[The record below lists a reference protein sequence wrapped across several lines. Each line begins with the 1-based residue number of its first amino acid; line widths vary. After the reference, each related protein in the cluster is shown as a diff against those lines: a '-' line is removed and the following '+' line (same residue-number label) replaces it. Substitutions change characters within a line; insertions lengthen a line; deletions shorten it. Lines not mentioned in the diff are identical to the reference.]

1 MLISEI
7 KGKNILIWGMGTEG
21 RAAKEYIERHSLAAN
36 LMIYNDDDGAEKLRE
51 LFEKTDVI
59 IRSPGVSIYKKEMQD
74 AESRGIKITSC
85 SDLFLSEM
93 RAGRPRTKVIGI
105 SGSKGKSTSVSML
118 FHILKSAGC
127 NAALGGNIGKPL
139 IELIDENYD
148 YIVGEFSSYQSS
160 DLSASPHIVMF
171 TNLFSVHTDW
181 HNGHENYCRD
191 KIHLAAHQQA
201 GDSCWVCNRNEQL
214 KTYAGELKNVRYYD
228 VYDGFHAEGRELYFQ
243 DKPLLSIDELQISG
257 NHNLDNLSGV
267 MSIVKD
273 LGLDVQ
279 AALESLK
286 TFEGLP
292 HRLQKV
298 AKVGSVLFI
307 NDSISTAPEA
317 AIGAMKS
324 FEDNMVIISGGIENK
339 QDYTEY
345 ARYIAGNSR
354 VKAAVTLFQC
364 GAQIAA
370 SVRENVKRSD
380 FKLIEAESLSQAVKE
395 AYEIL
400 KGAGGGVVLFSPTA
414 PSFGYYK
421 NFMERGDDFIN
432 IVKKL

>member
-1 MLISEI
+1 
-7 KGKNILIWGMGTEG
+7 
-21 RAAKEYIERHSLAAN
+21 
-36 LMIYNDDDGAEKLRE
+36 
-51 LFEKTDVI
+51 
-59 IRSPGVSIYKKEMQD
+59 
-74 AESRGIKITSC
+74 
-85 SDLFLSEM
+85 
-93 RAGRPRTKVIGI
+93 
-105 SGSKGKSTSVSML
+105 
-118 FHILKSAGC
+118 
-127 NAALGGNIGKPL
+127 
-139 IELIDENYD
+139 
-148 YIVGEFSSYQSS
+148 
-160 DLSASPHIVMF
+160 
-171 TNLFSVHTDW
+171 
-181 HNGHENYCRD
+181 
-191 KIHLAAHQQA
+191 
-201 GDSCWVCNRNEQL
+201 
-214 KTYAGELKNVRYYD
+214 
-228 VYDGFHAEGRELYFQ
+228 
-243 DKPLLSIDELQISG
+243 
-257 NHNLDNLSGV
+257 

-298 AKVGSVLFI
+298 AKVGGVLFI

-345 ARYIAGNSR
+345 ARYIDGNSR

-364 GAQIAA
+364 GSQIAA